1 MITLLEDFP
10 DDVAAFACHGHVTKS
25 DYETVLIPAVD
36 KKLETHDKVRIYYE
50 VAEDFDGFEPGAMW
64 DDTKLGF
71 SKFLRWERF
80 AMVTDV
86 EWIRHTM
93 QFFGFF
99 MPGEFKTFH
108 RAEADAARQWV
119 SEPETVSA

>member
-1 MITLLEDFP
+1 MITLLKDFP
-10 DDVAAFACHGHVTKS
+10 DNVAAFACHGHVTKA

-93 QFFGFF
+93 QFFGFL

-108 RAEADAARQWV
+108 RAEADAARKWV
-119 SEPETVSA
+119 SGG